1 MTMYAVRKII
11 LEIVFFAASSGS
23 LPRLYLLPATSLN
36 QFLLLPETG
45 GLTLKDRLMALEAQE
60 STRPPRTRPVPPQE
74 PDEKVRLVAI

>member
-1 MTMYAVRKII
+1 MQLPLTLALTI
-11 LEIVFFAASSGS
+11 LFRIDPVSLDAS
-23 LPRLYLLPATSLN
+23 TSLN

-74 PDEKVRLVAI
+74 PDEKVRLVPI